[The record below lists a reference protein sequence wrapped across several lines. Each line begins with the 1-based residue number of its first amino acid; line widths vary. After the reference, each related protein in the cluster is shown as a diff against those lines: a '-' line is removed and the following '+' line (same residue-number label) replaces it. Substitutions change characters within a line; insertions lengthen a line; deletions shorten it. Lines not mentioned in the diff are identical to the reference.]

1 MNIFSKAYCRTYQT
15 IFKWIIPLMPYR
27 EPQILNSVLEISKTL
42 KEKEINNVLLVTDK
56 GIRDLGLTKSLED
69 DLTANDIKLSVYD
82 GTVPNPTINN
92 IEPSIY
98 IYTTH
103 ETENYSSNSLE
114 AYNITPNIK

>member
-69 DLTANDIKLSVYD
+69 DITANDIKLSVYD

-92 IEPSIY
+92 IEEAVKLY
-98 IYTTH
+98 
-103 ETENYSSNSLE
+103 TENNCQ
-114 AYNITPNIK
+114 AIIAFGG